1 MDGLM
6 QSYFALSQFDSAIIC
21 ANKLLSLDKL
31 DEAVRERANYTLAKS
46 LLANQNTGQAIEE
59 FKRLTK
65 AKNPEYAAEAQYT
78 LAELNF
84 MAGKIDEAEKI
95 IHQINAN
102 PSSEYYL
109 AKAFILWAD
118 IFKSKGNTL
127 QAKQTL
133 QSIIDNYEGDEEL
146 IETARQKLISLTMQQ
161 EKTQQEKQEKRQEQ
175 QEAVDEII
183 IVDEP
188 R

>member
-1 MDGLM
+1 MVLVTGNKFTKAFQQQVTAVID
-6 QSYFALSQFDSAIIC
+6 LS
-21 ANKLLSLDKL
+21 
-31 DEAVRERANYTLAKS
+31 
-46 LLANQNTGQAIEE
+46 
-59 FKRLTK
+59 LTK

>member
-1 MDGLM
+1 M
-6 QSYFALSQFDSAIIC
+6 
-21 ANKLLSLDKL
+21 
-31 DEAVRERANYTLAKS
+31 
-46 LLANQNTGQAIEE
+46 
-59 FKRLTK
+59 
-65 AKNPEYAAEAQYT
+65 
-78 LAELNF
+78 
-84 MAGKIDEAEKI
+84 
-95 IHQINAN
+95 
-102 PSSEYYL
+102 
-109 AKAFILWAD
+109 
-118 IFKSKGNTL
+118 

>member
-1 MDGLM
+1 
-6 QSYFALSQFDSAIIC
+6 
-21 ANKLLSLDKL
+21 
-31 DEAVRERANYTLAKS
+31 
-46 LLANQNTGQAIEE
+46 
-59 FKRLTK
+59 
-65 AKNPEYAAEAQYT
+65 
-78 LAELNF
+78 

-146 IETARQKLISLTMQQ
+146 IETARQKLISLTMQ
-161 EKTQQEKQEKRQEQ
+161 TQQEKQEKRQEQ